1 MRSSGTTNADS
12 RTLSAALKVTIPE
25 SLYGILGT
33 ANDFTKEILD
43 LKAEEAAAKKGKS
56 KN

>member
-1 MRSSGTTNADS
+1 MSYIEMCQNLDKEF
-12 RTLSAALKVTIPE
+12 KVTIPE